1 MLKTS
6 KNIIGSF
13 CIFSVVFL
21 GAFTLINT
29 AKADSCK
36 ITTTL
41 KLGSKGND
49 VKCLQTNLNIL
60 ADGNFGQKTKLAF
73 IAWQKSKGLTADGV
87 FGSKSQTILFTNTS
101 PIVSGNLST
110 GCTSTIGFN
119 TMTGLPC
126 STNTVTQ
133 MIPAS
138 YSAKVFIHGGK
149 RILTTINTTEIS
161 GVTIPVADGTPTATI
176 ADTSEYTAT
185 ISWNGNPTT
194 FTGNTSY
201 TAIITLTPK
210 TGHTLSR
217 VPANFF
223 TVAGATTTNSINSGV
238 VSAVFP
244 ATALKQL
251 TITDPIS
258 LTTSKPY
265 DTNTT
270 AVVTAGTLSGI
281 ISPDVVTVSAVA
293 NYNTSSV
300 GTGKTI
306 TVVYTLSGAQ
316 AENYIKPV
324 NYTTATGVITHAIIN
339 ASSIAG
345 VAAPISGAIPTA
357 TITATTQYTATI
369 SWNGNPSTFSVGTV
383 YTATITITPKTGY
396 ILSGVPANFFT
407 VAGATT
413 TNSINSGVVSAV
425 FPVVQDYAAVPS
437 AVVLAVGSTAP
448 VGGVTNVVIPAIGTT
463 NTTGVITDW
472 VANTADKIK
481 FTVTDAGSATSTI
494 TINGSAYVSGTDYQV
509 VPTTTLPTIVVTTT
523 EAGKITTVITFI
535 IAGPIIG
542 SDGLTYGIA
551 VGSDNKR
558 WLDRNLGATRVATS
572 FDDYQAYG
580 SLFQWGRLADG
591 HQLITHT
598 TATDAT
604 AVYGSTTTLSS
615 TDNPGTNLFIITE
628 GLNYSWRNPSNN
640 NLWQGVNGINNPC
653 PTGFRLPTETEWG
666 TLIADAG
673 ITNSAKA
680 YSSSLRLTVGGLRYG
695 SDALLYDLGT
705 QGAYWSSDPGGNLAN
720 GYLFLVSE
728 MATFFAPFS
737 FGASVRCVK
746 N

>member
-1 MLKTS
+1 M
-6 KNIIGSF
+6 
-13 CIFSVVFL
+13 
-21 GAFTLINT
+21 
-29 AKADSCK
+29 
-36 ITTTL
+36 
-41 KLGSKGND
+41 
-49 VKCLQTNLNIL
+49 
-60 ADGNFGQKTKLAF
+60 
-73 IAWQKSKGLTADGV
+73 
-87 FGSKSQTILFTNTS
+87 
-101 PIVSGNLST
+101 
-110 GCTSTIGFN
+110 
-119 TMTGLPC
+119 
-126 STNTVTQ
+126 
-133 MIPAS
+133 
-138 YSAKVFIHGGK
+138 
-149 RILTTINTTEIS
+149 
-161 GVTIPVADGTPTATI
+161 
-176 ADTSEYTAT
+176 
-185 ISWNGNPTT
+185 
-194 FTGNTSY
+194 
-201 TAIITLTPK
+201 
-210 TGHTLSR
+210 
-217 VPANFF
+217 
-223 TVAGATTTNSINSGV
+223 

-281 ISPDVVTVSAVA
+281 ISPDVVTVNAVA

-324 NYTTATGVITHAIIN
+324 NYTTATGVITRAIIN

-357 TITATTQYTATI
+357 TIIATTQYTATI

-628 GLNYSWRNPSNN
+628 GLNDNWRNPSNN

-673 ITNSAKA
+673 ITNSATA

-695 SDALLYDLGT
+695 SNGSFHLLGT
-705 QGAYWSSDPGGNLAN
+705 QGAYWSSDPGGNYAN

-728 MATFFAPFS
+728 MGTLFTPFS